1 MTTSVL
7 TRPPHEYYAPLFPNL
22 MSIDLHAHTTASDGS
37 LSPCELVSKAR
48 EIGLSALGITDHDTI
63 AGWSEAMEAGAQMG
77 VEIAPGVELSV
88 SYEGGRFHLL
98 AYYIEP
104 DSEIIQILTRIQ
116 AARANRNGEILDN
129 LRSLGL
135 PLEEAEV
142 RSFSGSPD
150 GQLGRPHFAQA
161 MVARGYVSSTQEAF
175 DLYLADGKP
184 AYATKAVLTPQDAI
198 KGIREAGGVSVWAH
212 PPLNRKFSLDE
223 LAERAA
229 QWRAWGLDGLE
240 TFYSKYSPEEAEWA
254 RRVCSELDLIES
266 GGSDFHGRSKPT
278 VFLGHSQMGAAVPDS
293 VLQNLKA
300 RRDMVRRQIA
310 AI

>member
-1 MTTSVL
+1 
-7 TRPPHEYYAPLFPNL
+7 

-37 LSPCELVSKAR
+37 LSPSELVSLAR

-63 AGWSEAMEAGAQMG
+63 GGWNEAFEAGARRG
-77 VEIAPGVELSV
+77 IEIVPGVELSV

-98 AYYIEP
+98 GYYIDP
-104 DSEIIQILTRIQ
+104 DSALIQTLGRIQ
-116 AARANRNGEILDN
+116 AARADRNGEILDN
-129 LRSLGL
+129 LRALGL
-135 PLEEAEV
+135 PLEEAFV

-184 AYATKAVLTPQDAI
+184 AYATKAVLTPRDAI
-198 KGIREAGGVSVWAH
+198 EGIRAAGGVSVWAH
-212 PPLNRKFSLDE
+212 PPLNRHFSLDE
-223 LAERAA
+223 LGQKAR

-240 TFYSKYSPEEAEWA
+240 TFYSKYTPRENAWA
-254 RRVCSELDLIES
+254 RAVCSELDLIES

-278 VFLGHSQMGAAVPDS
+278 VFLGQSFANQSVPDQ
-293 VLQNLKA
+293 VLQKLKA
-300 RRDMVRRQIA
+300 RRDTVREQELM
-310 AI
+310 